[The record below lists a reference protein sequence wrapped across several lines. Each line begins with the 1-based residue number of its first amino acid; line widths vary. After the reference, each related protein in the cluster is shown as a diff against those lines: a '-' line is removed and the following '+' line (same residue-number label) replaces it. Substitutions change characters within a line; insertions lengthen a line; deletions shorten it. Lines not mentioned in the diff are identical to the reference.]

1 MFFLCLFSVKV
12 RVYDKKNVW
21 KGKTMK
27 KISMLFFA
35 LALGACA
42 QMSEMT
48 GDNSSQ
54 NGMKA
59 CLLSEANS
67 RYTAG
72 TLFTS
77 SLKATA
83 SEMVKTCAKKMALEY
98 AGVSSEYQS
107 TAENIITNLQN
118 LKNAQ

>member
-1 MFFLCLFSVKV
+1 MF
-12 RVYDKKNVW
+12 
-21 KGKTMK
+21 GKENTMK
-27 KISMLFFA
+27 KIAMLSFA
-35 LALGACA
+35 LALSACA
-42 QMSEMT
+42 QMAEMT
-48 GDNSSQ
+48 GGDSSQ
-54 NGMKA
+54 SGMQA

-67 RYTAG
+67 RYAAG

-77 SLKATA
+77 SIKATA
-83 SEMVKTCAKKMALEY
+83 SDMVKTCAKKMALEY